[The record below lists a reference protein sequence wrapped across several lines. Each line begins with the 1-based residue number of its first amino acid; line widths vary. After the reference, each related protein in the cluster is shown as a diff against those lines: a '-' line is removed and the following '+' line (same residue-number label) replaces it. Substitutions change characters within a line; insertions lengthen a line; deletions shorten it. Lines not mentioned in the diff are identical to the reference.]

1 MGLARNT
8 TSGEKRERQSLA
20 AFAMVASCAVSP
32 GDAFAT
38 QTTLPLQMRLYCG
51 EFQLNV
57 SSDEPLWRTLIPLS
71 CFVPSFVFAL
81 LATFRYS
88 RCGPLLFVMA
98 LVGRYF
104 RPASFLPFFPSFNL
118 SFLFCF
124 ALMFEPPSD
133 YKTIPVHLKNQ
144 MKQARC
150 RYVWCLSVPPST
162 FSLLPRRIAY
172 FIFPKCV

>member
-57 SSDEPLWRTLIPLS
+57 SSDERLWRSVISPFIFCAFFCVYIVGGVSLQPMW
-71 CFVPSFVFAL
+71 A
-81 LATFRYS
+81 AAFRY
-88 RCGPLLFVMA
+88 GIGWHEIFVQP
-98 LVGRYF
+98 RIF
-104 RPASFLPFFPSFNL
+104 PSFLP
-118 SFLFCF
+118 SFLF
-124 ALMFEPPSD
+124 
-133 YKTIPVHLKNQ
+133 V
-144 MKQARC
+144 
-150 RYVWCLSVPPST
+150 
-162 FSLLPRRIAY
+162 LL
-172 FIFPKCV
+172 

>member
-57 SSDEPLWRTLIPLS
+57 SSDERLWRSVISPFIF
-71 CFVPSFVFAL
+71 CAFFVFTL
-81 LATFRYS
+81 LAAFRYS

-98 LVGRYF
+98 LVGMRF
-104 RPASFLPFFPSFNL
+104 SSSLVFFLP

-124 ALMFEPPSD
+124 DVRA
-133 YKTIPVHLKNQ
+133 TV
-144 MKQARC
+144 
-150 RYVWCLSVPPST
+150 
-162 FSLLPRRIAY
+162 
-172 FIFPKCV
+172 